1 MTRLNEL
8 SRTDREY
15 IMVEFTRGTSLDLIA
30 WRVDLTVAE
39 MTAELEHMEGFNEIT
54 LLKKYYGPDRLSTNN
69 ASHVVKW
76 VRGEMWEMVHRV
88 ERDNAA

>member
-1 MTRLNEL
+1 
-8 SRTDREY
+8 
-15 IMVEFTRGTSLDLIA
+15 
-30 WRVDLTVAE
+30 